1 MVDIK
6 GRAVYLLL
14 AVSLVAACGG
24 GGGGSSSPSALPG
37 TGPSAPNGAGR
48 AEPIGSGAFE
58 GTPQIA
64 VSGNGDVFIAWVA
77 RTAGQQRIMVD
88 RFENGAWRLPEAID
102 GFTGPTQNGIYP
114 SIAADAN
121 GNAVAVWLQSDSS
134 QQTPDLGSVWAARYT
149 LSTGWSV
156 PVRIMAVGQIV
167 FVQAPHVAMNASGAA
182 LAVWAQYDNV
192 NSVDRIHANRLQP
205 GQTNWD
211 GPTLID
217 HDVVADHYGYA
228 PYAALDSVGNAVV
241 AWNDYDSSSSAVDPD
256 SIYANRMSASSGMW
270 SGAALVRTF
279 AAGDDLDSG
288 AATGRPVQAVM
299 VTTNHPLIAWS
310 ERAGQGGFGRVQL
323 ATYAATSTWSSTDQ
337 GSAAAFSLSAGGG
350 QAMLAVSRDTQNPNN
365 DVTAQVY
372 RYAPVGGLD
381 SGTFLEA
388 PGTVSA
394 PILVAM
400 NANGQA
406 MTVWERRV
414 LAPNQPNPAPSALF
428 ASRFNG
434 TSWSSAQALDNPGL
448 GTGQMVPYGLGFDN
462 AGFATVISHKVENGT
477 ISAQYRNRFQIP

>member
-24 GGGGSSSPSALPG
+24 GGSNLPSAPPG
-37 TGPSAPNGAGR
+37 TGPSVPNGLGR
-48 AEPIGSGAFE
+48 AEPIGSGVFQVA
-58 GTPQIA
+58 PQIA
-64 VSGNGDVFIAWVA
+64 VSSNGDIFIAWVA
-77 RTAGQQRIMVD
+77 LTAGQQRVMVE
-88 RFENGAWRLPEAID
+88 RFENGAWRPPEAID
-102 GFTGPTQNGIYP
+102 GFTGPTQNGMYP

-134 QQTPDLGSVWAARYT
+134 QQTPDLGSIWAARYT
-149 LSTGWSV
+149 PSTGWSV

-167 FVQAPHVAMNASGAA
+167 FDQAPHVAMNASGTV
-182 LAVWAQYDNV
+182 LAVWAQYDNI

-217 HDVVADHYGYA
+217 HVVVADHYGYA
-228 PYAALDSVGNAVV
+228 PYASLDSAGNAVV
-241 AWNDYDSSSSAVDPD
+241 AWNDYDHRSSPVDPD
-256 SIYANRMSASSGMW
+256 TIYANRMSASGVW
-270 SGAALVRTF
+270 SGAALVHSF
-279 AAGDDLDSG
+279 AVGDDLDSA

-310 ERAGQGGFGRVQL
+310 ERADPAIFGRVQL
-323 ATYAATSTWSSTDQ
+323 ASFASGWSSADQ
-337 GSAAAFSLSAGGG
+337 GSAIAFSLSAGGG
-350 QAMLAVSRDTQNPNN
+350 QAMLAISRDTQNLNN

-388 PGTVSA
+388 PGSVSA

-414 LAPNQPNPAPSALF
+414 LDPTQPNPPPSALF

-462 AGFATVISHKVENGT
+462 AGFATVISYKVENGT